1 MTAQLRTKLY
11 MHAKLHKGG
20 YMYIYE
26 AVDFPGVLI
35 ADKRETRQH
44 PVTRTITYNEQEYP
58 TLAAAI
64 DAFKADLPQ
73 APNLTFDST
82 NLRSKK

>member
-44 PVTRTITYNEQEYP
+44 PVTRTIT
-58 TLAAAI
+58 
-64 DAFKADLPQ
+64 
-73 APNLTFDST
+73 
-82 NLRSKK
+82 